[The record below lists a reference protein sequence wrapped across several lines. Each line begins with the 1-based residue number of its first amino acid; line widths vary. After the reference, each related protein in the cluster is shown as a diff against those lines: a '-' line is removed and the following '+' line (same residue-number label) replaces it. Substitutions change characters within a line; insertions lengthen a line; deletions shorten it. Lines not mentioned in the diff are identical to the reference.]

1 MTQRAKTGITGLDEM
16 LNGGFLPGSAVL
28 VEGAPGTGKTT
39 LGIQFLYNGA
49 TLYDEPG
56 LLISFEE
63 FPYALYRDAESH
75 GWDLHKLEDEDKLRV
90 IFTSPQVFLSSLQSP
105 VSPLNRTI
113 LEWDVRRIVL
123 DSVTHFT
130 RLTRNPKELREI
142 YATVINGLKRESITS
157 MLTSEGK
164 TLGLRASE
172 QSRLAFVVDTILLM
186 RYVEIESAM
195 QRAMIVLKMRGSE
208 HAKEIRCFE
217 IRQGGIFVTDKFE
230 GREGLLTGSPRRIM
244 TDTGIR

>member
-1 MTQRAKTGITGLDEM
+1 MTQRAKTGIAGLDEM
-16 LNGGFLPGSAVL
+16 LNGGFPVGSAVL

-49 TLYDEPG
+49 TLDDEPG

-63 FPYALYRDAESH
+63 FPHTLYRDAESH
-75 GWDLHKLEDEDKLRV
+75 GWDLHKLEKKDKLRV

-113 LEWDVRRIVL
+113 LEWNVRRIVL

-130 RLTRNPKELREI
+130 RLTRDPKQLREM
-142 YATVINGLKRESITS
+142 YSMVINGLKREGITS
-157 MLTSEGK
+157 MLTSEGG
-164 TLGLRASE
+164 TVGLRASV
-172 QSRLAFVVDTILLM
+172 QSGLPFVVDAILLM

-195 QRAMIVLKMRGSE
+195 QRAVLVLKLRGSG
-208 HAKEIRCFE
+208 HVKEIRNFE
-217 IRQGGIFVTDKFE
+217 VRQEGIVITGKFE
-230 GREGLLTGSPRRIM
+230 GREGLLTGSPRRITM
-244 TDTGIR
+244 ESGKS

>member
-16 LNGGFLPGSAVL
+16 LSGGFIPGSAVL

-39 LGIQFLYNGA
+39 LGTQFLYNGA
-49 TLYDEPG
+49 ALFDEPG

-75 GWDLHKLEDEDKLRV
+75 GWNLHKLEEEHKLRV

-105 VSPLNRTI
+105 ISPLNRTI
-113 LEWDVRRIVL
+113 LEWNVCRIVL
-123 DSVTHFT
+123 DSITHFT

-142 YATVINGLKRESITS
+142 FTMVINGLRREKITS
-157 MLTSEGK
+157 MLTSEGN
-164 TLGLRASE
+164 TLGLRASD
-172 QSRLAFVVDTILLM
+172 QSRLAFVVDAILLM

-195 QRAMIVLKMRGSE
+195 QRAILVLKMRGSD
-208 HAKEIRCFE
+208 HAKEIRNFE
-217 IRQGGIFVTDKFE
+217 IRQEGVVVTSKFE
-230 GREGLLTGSPRRIM
+230 GREGLLSGSPRRIM
-244 TDTGIR
+244 MELGKR

>member
-1 MTQRAKTGITGLDEM
+1 MTQRTQTGITGLDEM

-28 VEGAPGTGKTT
+28 IEGAPGTGKTT
-39 LGIQFLYNGA
+39 LATQFLYNGA
-49 TLYDEPG
+49 TLFDEPG

-63 FPYALYRDAESH
+63 FPYTLYRDAESH
-75 GWDLHKLEDEDKLRV
+75 GWDLHKLEEEHKLRV

-113 LEWDVRRIVL
+113 LEWNVRRIAL
-123 DSVTHFT
+123 DSITHFT

-142 YATVINGLKRESITS
+142 YTMVINGLRREKITS
-157 MLTSEGK
+157 MLTSEGN
-164 TLGLRASE
+164 TLGLRVSD
-172 QSRLAFVVDTILLM
+172 QSKLAFVVDTILFM

-195 QRAMIVLKMRGSE
+195 QLAILVLKMRGSD
-208 HAKEIRCFE
+208 HAKEIRHFE
-217 IRQGGIFVTDKFE
+217 IRQEGVVITGRFE

-244 TDTGIR
+244 TDLGKR

>member
-1 MTQRAKTGITGLDEM
+1 MTERIKTGITGLDEM

-49 TLYDEPG
+49 AVFDEPG

-75 GWDLHKLEDEDKLRV
+75 GWDLRKLEEEQKLRV

-113 LEWDVRRIVL
+113 LEWNVRRIVL

-142 YATVINGLKRESITS
+142 YTMVINGLRREKITS
-157 MLTSEGK
+157 ILTSEGN
-164 TLGLRASE
+164 TLGLRASD
-172 QSRLAFVVDTILLM
+172 QSRLAFVVDAILLM

-195 QRAMIVLKMRGSE
+195 QRAIIVLKMRGSD
-208 HAKEIRCFE
+208 HDKEIRSFE
-217 IRQGGIFVTDKFE
+217 IRQGGMVVTGRFE
-230 GREGLLTGSPRRIM
+230 GREGLLTGSPRRIA
-244 TDTGIR
+244 IE

>member
-1 MTQRAKTGITGLDEM
+1 MTQRAQTGITGLDEM

-49 TLYDEPG
+49 DLFDEPG

-90 IFTSPQVFLSSLQSP
+90 VFTSPQVFLSSLQSP

-113 LEWDVRRIVL
+113 LEWNVRRIVL

-142 YATVINGLKRESITS
+142 YTMVINGLKRENITS
-157 MLTSEGK
+157 VLTSEGN
-164 TLGLRASE
+164 TMGLRASE
-172 QSRLAFVVDTILLM
+172 RSRLAFVVDAILFM

-195 QRAMIVLKMRGSE
+195 QRAMLVLKMRGSD
-208 HAKEIRCFE
+208 HTKEIRCFE
-217 IRQGGIFVTDKFE
+217 IRQGGIVVTDKFE

-244 TDTGIR
+244 MDLGKR

>member
-1 MTQRAKTGITGLDEM
+1 MTERIRTGITGLDEM

-49 TLYDEPG
+49 ALFDEPG

-75 GWDLHKLEDEDKLRV
+75 GWDLRKLEEEQKLRV

-113 LEWDVRRIVL
+113 LEWNVRRIVL

-142 YATVINGLKRESITS
+142 YTMVINGLRREKITS
-157 MLTSEGK
+157 ILTSEGN
-164 TLGLRASE
+164 TLGLRASD
-172 QSRLAFVVDTILLM
+172 QSRLAFVVDAILLM

-195 QRAMIVLKMRGSE
+195 HRAIIVLKMRGSD
-208 HAKEIRCFE
+208 HDKEIRSFE
-217 IRQGGIFVTDKFE
+217 IRQGGMVVTDRFE
-230 GREGLLTGSPRRIM
+230 GREGLLTGSPRRIAM
-244 TDTGIR
+244 E